1 MPEPFVFPASSQQ
14 AALWRLHRRN
24 PGLYAYD
31 LGIELVIGGR
41 LDPSVLERALNEVVR
56 RHEPLRTTFAERGGE
71 VVQVVAPDRELPLPL
86 TDLGGL
92 AEPESEAAVAEI
104 ELREATT
111 PGDLERGPL
120 LRTRLL
126 RTAEQRHVLVLV
138 VNHMVF
144 DGHSMRVFL
153 RETCDLYAAFAEG
166 RASPMP
172 ALPVQYVDYCAWQRQ
187 RLQSPSVA
195 PQLAYWLRTLA
206 GTPGVHL
213 PTDRPW
219 PAALGFGGGRLEFD
233 LPVRLCADLEA
244 LARAEGTSTYMVL
257 VAGFQALLHLS
268 SGQTDL
274 AIRSPVTGRGR
285 PELEPLIG
293 FFVNRVVLRT
303 DLSGDPTYRELLA
316 RVKRVVVDAFANQ
329 DAPFERV
336 LEELPPAPEGPPPFQ
351 VGLNLMTVQDGRPDA
366 ELPFRLEG
374 HQFDNGT
381 AKFPLTLEVS
391 WTPTRVLGVLEYS
404 GDLFDRPTVERV
416 RDDLL
421 GLLARAAT
429 NPGRRLSELGSA
441 PVEAWA
447 RREGS

>member
-1 MPEPFVFPASSQQ
+1 MAEPFVFPASSQQ
-14 AALWRLHRRN
+14 AALWRLHRRH

-31 LGIELVIGGR
+31 LGIELVVTGR
-41 LDPSVLERALNEVVR
+41 LEPALLERALNEVVR

-71 VVQVVAPDRELPLPL
+71 VVQVVAPGREHALPL
-86 TDLGGL
+86 TDLRGL
-92 AEPESEAAVAEI
+92 AEPERAAAVADV

-126 RTAEQRHVLVLV
+126 RTGEDRHVLVVV

-144 DGHSMRVFL
+144 DGHSMRVLL
-153 RETCDLYAAFAEG
+153 RELCAVYAAFAAG
-166 RASPMP
+166 RPSPLP
-172 ALPVQYVDYCAWQRQ
+172 PLPVQYVDYCAWQRR
-187 RLQSPSVA
+187 RLQSASVL
-195 PQLAYWLRTLA
+195 PQVGYWLRKLA
-206 GTPGVHL
+206 GTPGVLL

-219 PAALGFGGGRLEFD
+219 PAAVGFVGGRLDFD
-233 LPVRLCADLEA
+233 LPERLRAALEA
-244 LARAEGTSTYMVL
+244 LARAHGVSTYMVL
-257 VAGFQALLHLS
+257 AAGFQTLLHLG

-303 DLSGDPTYRELLA
+303 DLSGDPTFAELLT
-316 RVKRVVVDAFANQ
+316 RVKDVVMEAFANQ

-336 LEELPPAPEGPPPFQ
+336 LEELPPAPAGPPPFQ
-351 VGLNLMTVQDGRPDA
+351 VGLNLMTVQEGGRPDA
-366 ELPFRLEG
+366 ELPFQLAGR
-374 HQFDNGT
+374 QYDNGT

-391 WTPTRVLGVLEYS
+391 WTPGRVLGVFEY
-404 GDLFDRPTVERV
+404 GADLFDRPTVERL

-421 GLLARAAT
+421 GLLGRAAAD
-429 NPGRRLSELGSA
+429 PGRRLSELA
-441 PVEAWA
+441 A
-447 RREGS
+447 RAAGGVGGG